1 MKKNYIVLASLI
13 SCIILYFTEQV
24 LETTYIIKTAIKII
38 LFLGIPLY
46 YIKNIENKTIKEAL
60 KFDKLD
66 KKQFKMGIFFG
77 VGSFLIVLIAY
88 FVLRG
93 FIDLDSIAAELQ
105 NKSKITPSN
114 FWIIG
119 LYITIGNSFLEEFF
133 FRGFI
138 FLNLYNRNY
147 KKLAYVFSS
156 ALFGLY
162 HIAIFQTWFNI
173 GLVILALVGLIGIGL
188 VFNWLDTKSD
198 NFINS
203 WIVHILADSAIII
216 IGLKMFGM
224 I

>member
-77 VGSFLIVLIAY
+77 AGSFLIVLIAY